1 VTRRDVVDLDRVSH
15 NAGWQGW
22 PRARHTLA
30 EAVAAA
36 ERFTEDEAA
45 LATAP
50 PWSQRVDEAVHGM
63 DAVDRAGM
71 DAWMQAHAESTKPEI
86 HEAYLVAAWETRRD
100 QLAHDADEDVE
111 PAAEAHHD
119 DDADGW

>member
-1 VTRRDVVDLDRVSH
+1 MSPRDIVDLDRESP
-15 NAGWQGW
+15 NAAWQDW

-30 EAVAAA
+30 EAMAAA
-36 ERFTEDEAA
+36 QRFTEDEAV

-71 DAWMQAHAESTKPEI
+71 DAWMQAHAESPKPEI

-100 QLAHDADEDVE
+100 QLDDADEDAGH
-111 PAAEAHHD
+111 AAEAQHD